1 MTRNIGNRSRL
12 ARSGVLLLLTLLL
25 IPFITGC
32 GTTGQTAPT
41 TLSSQPTKS
50 LQATEPPSSP
60 QSAAPSPSP
69 SSLHGPTNFL
79 FTLPLNFS
87 SVNGA
92 TTDDNGNVIPL
103 DAQKV
108 KDEITGELKRM
119 LFVVNT
125 SDNVEVY
132 SPGVSPL
139 KAQVTFNNDGT
150 TAIDYTQTVD
160 SEAGTIS
167 ITFVGTLHD
176 NQMTVEYQQQ
186 YTPSM
191 MINAN
196 ASGVD
201 VTFSAG
207 VRWVPANQIPA
218 APTNGAYQIESDG
231 GIAIKWSTAQ
241 NAVAYDVY
249 RLISDQDQQFQF
261 LTTVQNTPY
270 VDDSPQ
276 ARQNVQSAKGITYA
290 IFSVGS
296 TGVENPGGLVIPIG
310 TS

>member
-1 MTRNIGNRSRL
+1 M
-12 ARSGVLLLLTLLL
+12 
-25 IPFITGC
+25 
-32 GTTGQTAPT
+32 
-41 TLSSQPTKS
+41 
-50 LQATEPPSSP
+50 
-60 QSAAPSPSP
+60 
-69 SSLHGPTNFL
+69 
-79 FTLPLNFS
+79 
-87 SVNGA
+87 NGA
-92 TTDDNGNVIPL
+92 TTDDNGDVIPL

-108 KDEITGELKRM
+108 KDEVTGELKRM
-119 LFVVNT
+119 LFVVDS

-167 ITFVGTLHD
+167 ITFVGTLHN

-201 VTFSAG
+201 VTFSTD

-218 APTNGAYQIESDG
+218 APTNGAYQIKSDG
-231 GIAIKWSTAQ
+231 SIAIKWSTSQ

-261 LTTVQNTPY
+261 LATVHNTPY

-276 ARQNVQSAKGITYA
+276 AKQNVQSAKGITYA
-290 IFSVGS
+290 VFSVGS